1 MKKIITILL
10 AGTAAIF
17 MSACGGGGSSEDG
30 TNTAGPTVSGYDLR
44 TYIDK
49 SSFKVEGTI
58 DVENTQVIYHSEYI
72 GSEDYLG
79 TPLDVHLNL
88 LSISN
93 SSGAVSETSS
103 TGTYLG
109 NIYTIEGPSRS
120 CEIVDG
126 HTPTPVPTDAT
137 IGYVSDIVPLT
148 CTDDVNVVVYF
159 ELQDAGEDNALLV
172 ATSKTYINGEV
183 LVVESISTVDKDMNL
198 LAYEM
203 QIGSDIHFKAT
214 SITQY

>member
-1 MKKIITILL
+1 MKKLL
-10 AGTAAIF
+10 LGLSVLLVLFVIG
-17 MSACGGGGSSEDG
+17 CGSSEDG
-30 TNTAGPTVSGYDLR
+30 GGSASPTVLEYDLR

-58 DVENTQVIYHSEYI
+58 DDVNTPVTYISEYI

-79 TPLDVHLNL
+79 TLLDVHLNL
-88 LSISN
+88 LSYN
-93 SSGAVSETSS
+93 DSGGVISETSN

>member
-1 MKKIITILL
+1 MKKLL
-10 AGTAAIF
+10 LGLSVLLVLFVIG
-17 MSACGGGGSSEDG
+17 CGSSEDG
-30 TNTAGPTVSGYDLR
+30 GGSASPTVLEYDLR

-58 DVENTQVIYHSEYI
+58 DDVNTPVTYISEYI

-79 TPLDVHLNL
+79 TLLDVHLNL
-88 LSISN
+88 LSYN
-93 SSGAVSETSS
+93 DSGGVISETSN

-109 NIYTIEGPSRS
+109 NIYTIEGPSRY

-137 IGYVSDIVPLT
+137 IGYVSDIVPLS
-148 CTDDVNVVVYF
+148 CTDGVTAVVYL
-159 ELQDAGEDNALLV
+159 ELKDGGDNNARLIS
-172 ATSKTYINGEV
+172 TSKTYSNGETR
-183 LVVESISTVDKDMNL
+183 VVESISKIDTSLNL

-203 QIGSDIHFKAT
+203 QIGSDIHFEAT

>member
-1 MKKIITILL
+1 MKKIYLSVLISTTFL
-10 AGTAAIF
+10 F
-17 MSACGGGGSSEDG
+17 NACGGGGSSEDG
-30 TNTAGPTVSGYDLR
+30 TITANPTALGYDLR

-49 SSFKVEGTI
+49 SSFRVEGTI
-58 DVENTQVIYHSEYI
+58 DVDNTQAIYTSEYI

-79 TPLDVHLNL
+79 TLLDVHENILF
-88 LSISN
+88 ISN
-93 SSGAVSETSS
+93 SSGSTTETSY

-148 CTDDVNVVVYF
+148 CTDGVTVVVYF

-183 LVVESISTVDKDMNL
+183 LVVESISTLDKNMNL

-203 QIGSDIHFKAT
+203 KIGSDIHFKAT